1 MTKIKNKQNGK
12 IKKTKKVEQLP
23 TSTILI
29 DKLIFSCVSVVE
41 DNFDYM
47 VIHDPEYWHT
57 DFKFGQTKLVRTQDP
72 SNRYRHSYKVYY
84 GKYLMGILDFA
95 LYNSGIYTNMLR
107 FTVYNEVFY
116 RYRLKYISIVLDD
129 LNLKINNFKQI
140 DIAVDSYKFNS
151 EKVVRNN
158 LKDKG
163 NTVKL
168 IGDIVY
174 DRNKTLN
181 VLYYYNKGSLNNP
194 YKIRTILIKKKKKNT
209 SEIMFYDKTEEINE
223 VSKKYYILEFHQEQ
237 NPKCKKI
244 YRSEIRFGS
253 EELRRYIKKIKRTIT
268 FEDLLDPQ
276 FLNDMF
282 FEYLDGIITI
292 SKGTGRKKTQI
303 QLVEKPV
310 ILQPQGILQP
320 TLSVYNS
327 TPSIHKNE
335 YFNMDKFINEY
346 SNKIYNNQLF
356 INSIRNNMNNYIN
369 NNKSKYI
376 RV

>member
-1 MTKIKNKQNGK
+1 MKKNEKK
-12 IKKTKKVEQLP
+12 VKKTNKVENLP
-23 TSTILI
+23 TSTIVL
-29 DKLIFSCVSVVE
+29 DKLVFSCLSTVE

-47 VIHDPEYWHT
+47 VIHDPEYWHE
-57 DFKFGQTKLVRTQDP
+57 DFTFGQTKLVRTQDP

-84 GKYLMGILDFA
+84 GKYLMGVLDFC
-95 LYNSGIYTNMLR
+95 LYNNGIYTNMLR
-107 FTVYNEVFY
+107 FTVHNEVFY
-116 RYRLKYISIVLDD
+116 KYRLKYIPIVLDD

-151 EKVVRNN
+151 EKVVRTN
-158 LKDKG
+158 LKDKE

-223 VSKKYYILEFHQEQ
+223 VSKKYYILEFHQQQ
-237 NPKCKKI
+237 NPKLKKI
-244 YRSEIRFGS
+244 YRAEIRFGS

-292 SKGTGRKKTQI
+292 SKGTGRKKNKI
-303 QLVEKPV
+303 QLVDQPE

-320 TLSVYNS
+320 TLSVPNS
-327 TPSIHKNE
+327 TRSISKNG
-335 YFNMDKFINEY
+335 YFNFDKFINEY
-346 SNKIYNNQLF
+346 SNKLYNNQLF
-356 INSIRNNMNNYIN
+356 INSIRDNMNSYIN

-376 RV
+376 RI